1 MVAIHNLFKSFQAF
15 VLCVALGASASSCSS
30 SEGSASETAAQSVA
44 AVPTAVET
52 VTADKNKLVSTL
64 SIPGELISFQ
74 HVDLYAREASFVKD
88 IFVDVG
94 SKVNS
99 GQVLATLEAP
109 EISSRLAGAQSRLKS
124 SEAVYLASKASY
136 ERLVATSKTPGTISP
151 NDLDQ
156 ARAKVDSDLAQLESA
171 KASVKEAGTTLSYL
185 TIRAP
190 FSGVITA
197 RNINRGAYV
206 GTAGR
211 ASGDPLFV
219 LQEQHD
225 LRLVVSV
232 PEAYSPY
239 LSIGDEVRFG
249 IKGMQQRIF
258 KAKVTRMAGALDSK
272 LRSERV
278 EMDVVND
285 EGKLLPG
292 MIVNVNFTMT
302 GDSVIIAPASAVVN
316 SQERIFVIK
325 IKDGR
330 ATWVDVSLGRKAN
343 GNIEIFGDVRAGDI
357 LVKKAS
363 DEIRNGES
371 LTIAEPKK

>member
-1 MVAIHNLFKSFQAF
+1 MASIHYLFKSFPAL
-15 VLCVALGASASSCSS
+15 VLCVAFGVSVSTCSPSEGSS
-30 SEGSASETAAQSVA
+30 SESEAQNATAVS
-44 AVPTAVET
+44 TAVET
-52 VTADKNKLVSTL
+52 VAVRKDKLVSTL

-74 HVDLYAREASFVKD
+74 QVDLYAREASFVKD

-94 SKVNS
+94 SKVKM

-156 ARAKVDSDLAQLESA
+156 ARAKVDSDLAQFESA
-171 KASVKEAGTTLSYL
+171 RASVKEAGTTLSYL

-211 ASGDPLFV
+211 GSGDPLFV
-219 LQEQHD
+219 LQEQQN

-239 LSIGDEVRFG
+239 LSIGDEVQFT
-249 IKGMQQRIF
+249 IKGLQQRTF
-258 KAKVTRMAGALDSK
+258 KAKVTRMAGALDVK

-292 MIVNVNFTMT
+292 MIVNANFTMT
-302 GDSVIIAPASAVVN
+302 GDSVMVAPASAVVN
-316 SQERIFVIK
+316 SQERIFVINV
-325 IKDGR
+325 KDGQ
-330 ATWVDVSLGRKAN
+330 AVWVDVSLGRSAN
-343 GNIEIFGDVRAGDI
+343 GNMEIYGDLRPGDI

-363 DEIRNGES
+363 DEIRNGQS
-371 LTIAEPKK
+371 LAIAERKK

>member
-1 MVAIHNLFKSFQAF
+1 MVSIHYLFKSFPPL
-15 VLCVALGASASSCSS
+15 VLCVVLASSVSSCSS
-30 SEGSASETAAQSVA
+30 SERSESETVAQTVA

-52 VTADKNKLVSTL
+52 VTVRKDKLISTL

-74 HVDLYAREASFVKD
+74 QVDLYAREASFVKD

-94 SKVNS
+94 SKVRM

-136 ERLVATSKTPGTISP
+136 DRLVATSKTPGTISP

-156 ARAKVDSDLAQLESA
+156 ARAKVDSDLAQFESA

-190 FSGVITA
+190 FDGVITA

-211 ASGDPLFV
+211 GSGDPLFV
-219 LQEQHD
+219 LQEQQN

-239 LSIGDEVRFG
+239 LSIGDEVQFTIQG
-249 IKGMQQRIF
+249 LQQRIF
-258 KAKVTRMAGALDSK
+258 KAKVTRMAGALDTK

-285 EGKLLPG
+285 QGKLLPG

-302 GDSVIIAPASAVVN
+302 GDSVIVAPASAVVN

-325 IKDGR
+325 VKDGQ
-330 ATWVDVSLGRKAN
+330 AVWVDVSLGRATN
-343 GNIEIFGDVRAGDI
+343 GNTEIFGDVRPGDI

-363 DEIRNGES
+363 DEIRNGQS
-371 LTIAEPKK
+371 LAVAEPKK

>member
-1 MVAIHNLFKSFQAF
+1 MIATGKLFHSFA
-15 VLCVALGASASSCSS
+15 VMSVCALLTVGVSSCSS
-30 SEGSASETAAQSVA
+30 SNGTASDDAVQTAATA
-44 AVPTAVET
+44 AVET
-52 VTADKNKLVSTL
+52 VKVGRDKLVSTL

-74 HVDLYAREASFVKD
+74 QVDLYAREASFVKD
-88 IFVDVG
+88 VFVDVG
-94 SKVNS
+94 SKVKE

-109 EISSRLAGAQSRLKS
+109 EISSRLAGARSRLKS
-124 SEAVYLASKASY
+124 SEAVYIASKASY

-156 ARAKVDSDLAQLESA
+156 ARAKVESDSAQLESA
-171 KASVKEAGTTLSYL
+171 KASVKEAGTALSYL

-211 ASGDPLFV
+211 GSGDPLFV
-219 LQEQHD
+219 LQEQHN

-239 LSIGDEVRFG
+239 LGIGDEVWFSV
-249 IKGMQQRIF
+249 KGLQQRVF
-258 KAKVTRMAGALDSK
+258 KAKVTRMAGALDTR

-285 EGKLLPG
+285 DGKLLPG
-292 MIVNVNFTMT
+292 MIVNVNFNMT
-302 GDSVIIAPASAVVN
+302 GDSVLVAPVSAVVN

-325 IKDGR
+325 VEDGH
-330 ATWVDVSLGRKAN
+330 ATWVDVSVGRTAN
-343 GNIEIFGDVRAGDI
+343 GNTEIFGDVRPGDL
-357 LVKKAS
+357 LVRKAS
-363 DEIRNGES
+363 DEIRNGQP
-371 LTIAEPKK
+371 LTVAAPRK